1 MLLAHVRG
9 ALIWLDRLRM
19 EPVSGDVF
27 KNKGKYYHHYSKLHY
42 PLPLVTHG
50 QTLVNL
56 TFLTNLGSQIL
67 KIRKQVQRG
76 STALTQ

>member
-1 MLLAHVRG
+1 MLLVHVSG

-27 KNKGKYYHHYSKLHY
+27 KNKSKYYHHYSKLHY
-42 PLPLVTHG
+42 PLPLVTQGHM
-50 QTLVNL
+50 LVNL
-56 TFLTNLGSQIL
+56 TFITILGSQIL

-76 STALTQ
+76 STALT